1 MPPHK
6 KVKAHQIQ
14 KDQDEPGTPAQPTIP
29 ATKSHMN
36 NNKVQ
41 EDLAHAYMGSLV
53 VNVHLINQSSA
64 NQTLNQN
71 FCERLKESFQH
82 RTQHFTQEDCIHVS
96 MSCLEFENILTNYT
110 NQQQQPDPNISITPQ
125 LLELQDHVRWKT
137 SLRVSNSILI
147 TMVISH

>member
-1 MPPHK
+1 MPPRK

-14 KDQDEPGTPAQPTIP
+14 KDQDEPGAPAQPTTP
-29 ATKSHMN
+29 ATKSRMN
-36 NNKVQ
+36 DDKVQ
-41 EDLAHAYMGSLV
+41 EDLAHAYVGSLV

-82 RTQHFTQEDCIHVS
+82 RTQHFAQEDRIRVS
-96 MSCLEFENILTNYT
+96 MSCSEFENILTDYT
-110 NQQQQPDPNISITPQ
+110 NQQQQPDPNIPITPQ
-125 LLELQDHVRWKT
+125 LLELQDHVRRKT